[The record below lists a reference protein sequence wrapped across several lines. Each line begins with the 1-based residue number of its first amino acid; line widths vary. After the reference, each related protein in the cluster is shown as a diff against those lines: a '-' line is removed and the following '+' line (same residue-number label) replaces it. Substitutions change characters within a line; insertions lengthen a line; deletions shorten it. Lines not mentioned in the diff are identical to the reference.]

1 MQKNLIIS
9 FLVVAVIV
17 FGLFSLKHKSN
28 TESQKISN
36 DKKWQYNERETPIP
50 CSFTLAKDDMYQ
62 IVLKDCENFLE
73 WDGTVSPTAYTAKVV
88 EVQKLDG
95 TLVKSFLYNK
105 IFDTNSADTINAT
118 VTHDSSGSYVFLGSG
133 TWVVWE
139 LEIFSLTNGRTTSV
153 SYMDGVIT
161 KNGYFVYTSNE
172 GLQNVHLEVDQ
183 SNATNVV
190 ALKLSDF
197 SKKVIFTGTAD
208 TDYRVNPEGNNKFLP
223 TTDKDF
229 ITIDK
234 ITWKPD
240 SNKQDIEQIK
250 FPIDNYL
257 TTDHSPTNAKETILE
272 NEAKI
277 YPVNDM
283 AVAIK
288 KILDIEYGGSI
299 YNIYECTGNDISYL
313 KFPGSSFDKSDN
325 LYNLSG
331 DLVAKCGGGW
341 GVLPNPYPKECTM
354 VQSMQCKIV
363 LSRDASI
370 NIYNVIK

>member
-1 MQKNLIIS
+1 MQNFFGSKLNTTLWSIFIVVI
-9 FLVVAVIV
+9 FIAVLVLL
-17 FGLFSLKHKSN
+17 GNKSPN
-28 TESQKISN
+28 RTLEQKVVGKEIKYEKGEKS
-36 DKKWQYNERETPIP
+36 TP

-118 VTHDSSGSYVFLGSG
+118 ITHDSSGSYVFLGSG

-139 LEIFSLTNGRTTSV
+139 LEIFSLTDGRTTSI

-223 TTDKDF
+223 RTDKDF

-240 SNKQDIEQIK
+240 SNKQNIEQIK
-250 FPIDNYL
+250 FPLSN
-257 TTDHSPTNAKETILE
+257 
-272 NEAKI
+272 
-277 YPVNDM
+277 
-283 AVAIK
+283 
-288 KILDIEYGGSI
+288 LD
-299 YNIYECTGNDISYL
+299 
-313 KFPGSSFDKSDN
+313 K
-325 LYNLSG
+325 
-331 DLVAKCGGGW
+331 
-341 GVLPNPYPKECTM
+341 
-354 VQSMQCKIV
+354 
-363 LSRDASI
+363 
-370 NIYNVIK
+370 